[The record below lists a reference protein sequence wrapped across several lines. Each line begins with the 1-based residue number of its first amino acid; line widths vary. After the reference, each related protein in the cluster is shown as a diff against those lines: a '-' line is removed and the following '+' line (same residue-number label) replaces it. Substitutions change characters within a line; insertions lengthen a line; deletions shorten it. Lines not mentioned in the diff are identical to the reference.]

1 MLMRMEHAN
10 ITVTDI
16 EAAKRF
22 LKIAFPEFE
31 VRGTGM
37 SRNDEHSK
45 RWEHFGTHERYLA
58 LEQLE
63 PSGSTDRAPYRDP
76 GVNHIGFVVE
86 DLRALRDRLVG
97 AGYRAGDVNEEGEG
111 PARLRSYIFDDLG
124 MEWEFVQYL
133 TDDPERM
140 NVYEQ

>member
-1 MLMRMEHAN
+1 MRA
-10 ITVTDI
+10 
-16 EAAKRF
+16 
-22 LKIAFPEFE
+22 
-31 VRGTGM
+31 
-37 SRNDEHSK
+37 
-45 RWEHFGTHERYLA
+45 
-58 LEQLE
+58 
-63 PSGSTDRAPYRDP
+63 DRAPYRDP